1 MAVYW
6 STSDLM
12 CMLQFAA
19 IVFVGAWRASTGTM
33 TIGTMIA
40 FVSYAQMFIWPIR
53 EVGRV
58 LTELGKTLVAIG
70 RIKEVLDVPEE
81 TTPAQRR
88 FTGRPRAAATSN
100 CRT

>member
-1 MAVYW
+1 
-6 STSDLM
+6 
-12 CMLQFAA
+12 
-19 IVFVGAWRASTGTM
+19 M

-70 RIKEVLDVPEE
+70 RIKEVLAVPEE
-81 TTPAQRR
+81 TMPANADGRTGPSTRR
-88 FTGRPRAAATSN
+88 DRTVACEFQAWRESRAA
-100 CRT
+100 